1 MSFSSDIK
9 KELGKI
15 NNLSN
20 KVQVLYELI
29 GYLITY
35 NTKIINKKTLRFAT
49 ESDYNINRFYKLL
62 ENLKIENNI
71 EMEGNLFVISF
82 KLKDISQKLKDISQD
97 FLEES
102 TLTLNNDFDK
112 LELSE
117 EEIKSLVRGCFLG
130 SGSVNNPDI
139 NYHLEITF
147 SQIINMKKIQN
158 LIEQKGIKVKI
169 LEKENRY
176 SIYIKEAEEISR
188 LLALMG
194 ANKGVLKF
202 EEIRIQREMR
212 GKVNRIVNCETANLN
227 KTINAAVQQ
236 IEAIKKLKEQGKFG
250 KLNDNLKEIANLR
263 LKNPD
268 ISYEELGNM
277 LKNPVGKSGVNYR
290 LKKIIEIAQEGEEK

>member
-49 ESDYNINRFYKLL
+49 ESDYNINRFSKLL
-62 ENLKIENNI
+62 ENLKIDHNI

-82 KLKDISQKLKDISQD
+82 KLKDISQD
-97 FLEES
+97 FLEKS
-102 TLTLNNDFDK
+102 TLTLNDKFDK
-112 LELSE
+112 LELNE
-117 EEIKSLVRGCFLG
+117 EEIKSLIRGCFLG
-130 SGSVNNPDI
+130 SGSINNPEI

-158 LIEQKGIKVKI
+158 LIEQKGIKVKT
-169 LEKENRY
+169 LEKENKY

-194 ANKGVLKF
+194 ASKGVLKF

-236 IEAIKKLKEQGKFG
+236 IEAIKKLKDQGKFG

-277 LKNPVGKSGVNYR
+277 LKNPIGKSGVNYR

>member
-49 ESDYNINRFYKLL
+49 ESDYNINRFSKLL
-62 ENLKIENNI
+62 ENLKIEHNI

-82 KLKDISQKLKDISQD
+82 KLKDISQD

-158 LIEQKGIKVKI
+158 FIEQKGIKVKI

>member
-49 ESDYNINRFYKLL
+49 ESDYNINRFSKLL
-62 ENLKIENNI
+62 ENLKIEHNI

-82 KLKDISQKLKDISQD
+82 KLKDISQD

>member
-1 MSFSSDIK
+1 MIQM
-9 KELGKI
+9 L
-15 NNLSN
+15 
-20 KVQVLYELI
+20 
-29 GYLITY
+29 
-35 NTKIINKKTLRFAT
+35 
-49 ESDYNINRFYKLL
+49 
-62 ENLKIENNI
+62 

>member
-49 ESDYNINRFYKLL
+49 ESDYNINRFSKLL
-62 ENLKIENNI
+62 ENLKIEHNI

-82 KLKDISQKLKDISQD
+82 KLKDISQD
-97 FLEES
+97 FLEKS
-102 TLTLNNDFDK
+102 TLTLNDKFDK
-112 LELSE
+112 LELNE
-117 EEIKSLVRGCFLG
+117 EEIKSLIRGCFLG
-130 SGSVNNPDI
+130 SGSINNPET

-158 LIEQKGIKVKI
+158 LIEQKGIKVKT
-169 LEKENRY
+169 LEKENKY

-194 ANKGVLKF
+194 ASKGVLKF

-236 IEAIKKLKEQGKFG
+236 IEAIKKLKDQGKFG

-277 LKNPVGKSGVNYR
+277 LKNPIGKSGVNYR